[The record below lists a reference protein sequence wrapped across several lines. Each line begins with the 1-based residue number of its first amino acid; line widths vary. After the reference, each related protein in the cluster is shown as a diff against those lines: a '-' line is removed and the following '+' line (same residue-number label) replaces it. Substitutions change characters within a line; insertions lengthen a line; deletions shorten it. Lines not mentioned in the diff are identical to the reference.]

1 MPYYNCTFLDDE
13 GRYVKKT
20 LFADNKKEVWK
31 NYLGTDEKLL
41 YIKRNL
47 WKEEFSLKLFAKKLG
62 YFDFLLFNQKM
73 ITLLR
78 SGVSF
83 VRALEVII
91 NNLKRGNLKEVLI
104 KTQTDIKNGIQ
115 ISDAFS
121 SKQIPFQKIYRASLL
136 AGERSGSLESTLER
150 FNIYLEKVATLRR
163 KVISSM
169 TYPVILFAFMI
180 GMVLLILVYAI
191 PRFSSFYSSFE
202 AELPVVTT
210 YLISLG
216 NFLKNNFIAIITVL
230 VSIVAAVKIIEKT
243 RKDIIIIDFLKTK
256 IPFIGKIIVE
266 NAMAVFSRTLA
277 ILVAGGITVPEATQ
291 IAVETFFSNRYF
303 FSKVK
308 DIPVKIKEGNLLS
321 DVLGEIN
328 FIPPVMVEVIKVGES
343 SGNLVVVLNE
353 VSDSF
358 ENSIDA
364 KISSLISLIEPI
376 LIVVLGLVIAFML
389 VAVYLP
395 IFSTVKIVK

>member
-13 GRYVKKT
+13 GRSVKKT

-31 NYLGTDEKLL
+31 SYLNADEKLL
-41 YIKRNL
+41 YVKRNL
-47 WKEEFSLKLFAKKLG
+47 WKEEFSLKLLAKKIG

-83 VRALEVII
+83 IRGLEIVID
-91 NNLKRGNLKEVLI
+91 NLKRGDLKEVLI

-121 SKQIPFQKIYRASLL
+121 SDQIPFQEIYRASLL
-136 AGERSGSLESTLER
+136 AGERSGNLEAVLER
-150 FNIYLEKVATLRR
+150 FNHYLEKIATLRR
-163 KVISSM
+163 KVTSSM
-169 TYPVILFAFMI
+169 TYPVTLFVFMI
-180 GMVLLILVYAI
+180 AMVLVILVYAI
-191 PRFSSFYSSFE
+191 PKFSSFYAHFE
-202 AELPVVTT
+202 AELPAITT
-210 YLISLG
+210 NLIALG
-216 NFLKNNFIAIITVL
+216 NFLKNNFITIILISVG
-230 VSIVAAVKIIEKT
+230 IVATVKLIEKA
-243 RKDIIIIDFLKTK
+243 RKDIIIIDYLKTK
-256 IPFIGKIIVE
+256 LPFIGKIAVE
-266 NAMAVFSRTLA
+266 NAMTVFSRTLA
-277 ILVAGGITVPEATQ
+277 ILIEGGIPVPESTQ
-291 IAVETFFSNRYF
+291 IAVETFSNRYF

-321 DVLGEIN
+321 EVLGEVN

-343 SGNLVVVLNE
+343 SGNLTHVLNE
-353 VSDSF
+353 IADSF

-376 LIVVLGLVIAFML
+376 LIVVLGVVIAFML

-395 IFSTVKIVK
+395 IFSTVNIVK